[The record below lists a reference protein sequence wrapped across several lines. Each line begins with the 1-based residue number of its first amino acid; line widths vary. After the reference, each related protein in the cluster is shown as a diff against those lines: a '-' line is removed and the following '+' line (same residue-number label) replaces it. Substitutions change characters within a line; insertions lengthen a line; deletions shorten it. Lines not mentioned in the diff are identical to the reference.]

1 MFFVDG
7 LATLKCTGH
16 RDRRRKRQNG
26 PCPMSGMHAVHDP
39 KRNAIGT
46 GCEMGEMESEGIAKK

>member
-1 MFFVDG
+1 
-7 LATLKCTGH
+7 
-16 RDRRRKRQNG
+16 
-26 PCPMSGMHAVHDP
+26 MSGMHAVHDP